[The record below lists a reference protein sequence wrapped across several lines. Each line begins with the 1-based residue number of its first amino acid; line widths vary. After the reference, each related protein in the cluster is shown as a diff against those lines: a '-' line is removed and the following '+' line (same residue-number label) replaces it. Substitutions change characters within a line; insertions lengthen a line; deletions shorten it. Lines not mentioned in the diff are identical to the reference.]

1 MGLYFELQCTE
12 CGYQKTLY
20 DGECGLEHLG
30 AMKIKREFE
39 SGEGDPV
46 YREIFER
53 LKSTVTEEESIGSLY
68 TFLLKFHKRCLFQAL
83 SGTPIVH

>member
-12 CGYQKTLY
+12 CGYHKTLY

-53 LKSTVTEEESIGSLY
+53 LKGTVTVQTSQPYAGYVVRI
-68 TFLLKFHKRCLFQAL
+68 F
-83 SGTPIVH
+83 